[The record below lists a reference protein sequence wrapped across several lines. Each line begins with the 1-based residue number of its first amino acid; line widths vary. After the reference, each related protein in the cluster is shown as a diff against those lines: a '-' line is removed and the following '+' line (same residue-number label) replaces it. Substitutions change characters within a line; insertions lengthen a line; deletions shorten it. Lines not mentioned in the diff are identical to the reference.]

1 MSQSCQDVEEKCVPC
16 CSMSRDWPLTEG
28 IETHGLLDAGNELAA
43 GRLVVPTCRWTS
55 STLWG
60 FRHGCF
66 SALSALSVSE
76 TGRKF
81 DKALLVEGHH
91 NTVLLYFIQAS
102 WQGALHSQCSV
113 LSPDCQCISYIHRA
127 VLFTRLPSP

>member
-1 MSQSCQDVEEKCVPC
+1 MVFWMRATNLQLDV
-16 CSMSRDWPLTEG
+16 
-28 IETHGLLDAGNELAA
+28 LLS
-43 GRLVVPTCRWTS
+43 RLVDG
-55 STLWG
+55 LG
-60 FRHGCF
+60 RHCGVFGCF

-76 TGRKF
+76 TGRKI